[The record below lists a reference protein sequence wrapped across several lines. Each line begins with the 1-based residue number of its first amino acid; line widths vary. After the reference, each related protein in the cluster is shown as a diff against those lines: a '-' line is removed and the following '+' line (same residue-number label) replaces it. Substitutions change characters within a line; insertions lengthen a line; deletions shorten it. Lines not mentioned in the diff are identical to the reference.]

1 MWPLIRDTAVQWSEH
16 RTARLGAALAYYS
29 VFSLGPLMIII
40 IWIAGLFFG
49 RAAVRGEVSSQ
60 IGTLVG
66 ETGARAVESMLAAAA
81 RPYEGTTAAV
91 IGIALLIVAALGI
104 VIQLKDALNTVWDVK
119 SAPGG
124 GWWSYVRSY
133 VVSLAAIAAL
143 GFVLLVSLVVTAGLA
158 AFSKHAAPYLP
169 ETGLQFVSAGLFF
182 IVTAVLFAMMFK
194 WLPDTEVAW
203 SDVWL
208 GAAVTAALFTLGKV
222 LIGLYIG
229 KQGLESVYGAAASIV
244 VLLLW
249 VYYSAQI
256 LLLGAEFT
264 HAFARRHGSR
274 KPPPRPI

>member
-158 AFSKHAAPYLP
+158 AFSKHAALYLP
-169 ETGLQFVSAGLFF
+169 ETALQFVSAGLSFV
-182 IVTAVLFAMMFK
+182 VTAVLFAMMFK